1 MKVSAKDVNYIAQ
14 LSRLNVPETELEIF
28 TEQFNQILNYADIL
42 QKIDTT
48 GIEPSPYV
56 LPIRN
61 VFREDIA
68 KEGVSHEAALS
79 NAPAVENDGFKVPRV
94 IE

>member
-1 MKVSAKDVNYIAQ
+1 
-14 LSRLNVPETELEIF
+14 
-28 TEQFNQILNYADIL
+28 L
-42 QKIDTT
+42 QKLDTT
-48 GIEPSPYV
+48 GIEPTPYV
-56 LPIRN
+56 LPVRN
-61 VFREDIA
+61 VFREDVA

>member
-1 MKVSAKDVNYIAQ
+1 MVGSEIKNVSSIRSLD
-14 LSRLNVPETELEIF
+14 LTPTSNV
-28 TEQFNQILNYADIL
+28 
-42 QKIDTT
+42 
-48 GIEPSPYV
+48 
-56 LPIRN
+56 
-61 VFREDIA
+61 A

>member
-1 MKVSAKDVNYIAQ
+1 MKVSAEDVNYIAQ
-14 LSRLNVPETELEIF
+14 LSRLNVPETELGIF

-61 VFREDIA
+61 AFREDVA

>member
-1 MKVSAKDVNYIAQ
+1 MKVSAEEVKYIAQ
-14 LSRLNVPETELEIF
+14 LSRLSVPESELQDF

-42 QKIDTT
+42 QNLDSD

-56 LPIRN
+56 LPVSN
-61 VFREDIA
+61 VFRKDVV
-68 KEGVSHEAALS
+68 KEGVSHEDALS
-79 NAPAVENDGFKVPRV
+79 NAPAVENEGFKVPRV

>member
-1 MKVSAKDVNYIAQ
+1 MKVSAEDVNYIAQ

-61 VFREDIA
+61 AFREDVA

-79 NAPAVENDGFKVPRV
+79 NAPDVENDGFKVPRV

>member
-1 MKVSAKDVNYIAQ
+1 MKVTADDVKYIAQ
-14 LSRLNVPETELEIF
+14 LSRLTVPETEMEKF

-48 GIEPSPYV
+48 GIEPTAHV
-56 LPIRN
+56 LPVSN
-61 VFREDIA
+61 VLREDVA
-68 KEGVSHEAALS
+68 KEGVTHEEALL
-79 NAPAVENDGFKVPRV
+79 NAPAVHNDGFKVPRV